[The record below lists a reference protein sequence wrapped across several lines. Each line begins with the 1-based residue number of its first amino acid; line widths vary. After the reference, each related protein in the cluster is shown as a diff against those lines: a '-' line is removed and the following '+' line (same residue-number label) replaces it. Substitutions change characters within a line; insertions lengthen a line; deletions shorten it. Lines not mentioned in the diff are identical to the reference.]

1 MKKTVSLILALA
13 LMVSLNA
20 CTNASVQSATEPP
33 NESSVT
39 IPDVRDS
46 EESVAKNLIS
56 SCGLFPDVEY
66 RYDDVVVEGNV
77 IETMPSVG
85 STVKKGDTITIVI
98 SQGPKIVKPK
108 NGKFKFDDVYK
119 DDANN
124 MKASVRK
131 EEGILYI
138 DCDVIFSSAG
148 TKYKVPEKAFA
159 STDENFVFSIPIKV
173 TNISQSDYGYLA
185 SQNKFTIEIPLDE
198 LGESNPTRIYL
209 NLDRTDYPYG
219 NNVPLIRRIRAWFA
233 FEW

>member
-1 MKKTVSLILALA
+1 MKKVVSLILALA
-13 LMVSLNA
+13 LIVSLNA

-33 NESSVT
+33 NESSIT
-39 IPDVRDS
+39 IPDVCNS

-66 RYDDVVVEGNV
+66 RYDDIVVAGNV

-108 NGKFKFDDVYK
+108 SGSFRFYDVYST
-119 DDANN
+119 DTDC

-138 DCDVIFSSAG
+138 DCDVVFAARR
-148 TKYKVPEKAFA
+148 YKVPEKAFA
-159 STDENFVFSIPIKV
+159 STDEDYLFSIPIKV
-173 TNISQSDYGYLA
+173 TNISQSDHESGNYR
-185 SQNKFTIEIPLDE
+185 NKFTIEIPLDE
-198 LGESNPTRIYL
+198 LGDSNPTHIYL
-209 NLDRTDYPYG
+209 NLDRTDYPFG
-219 NNVPLIRRIRAWFA
+219 DNAPLTTRVRAWFK
-233 FEW
+233 FVW